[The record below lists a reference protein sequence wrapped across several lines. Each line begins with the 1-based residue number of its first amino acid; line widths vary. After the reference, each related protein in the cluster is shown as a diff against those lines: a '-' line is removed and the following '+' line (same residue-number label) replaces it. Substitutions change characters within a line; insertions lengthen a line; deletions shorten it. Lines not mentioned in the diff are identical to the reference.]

1 MTFQVADLHYRN
13 PFYFFLIKAV
23 LFRDR
28 LIAIKKSPLF
38 HEQKAFS
45 H

>member
-13 PFYFFLIKAV
+13 PFYFFLIQAV

-28 LIAIKKSPLF
+28 MIANKKSLLLG
-38 HEQKAFS
+38 
-45 H
+45 